1 VCTIG
6 GGAAHGMRVHKCID
20 GFAITLAENY
30 KDLRKAKEQKN
41 ITQTL

>member
-6 GGAAHGMRVHKCID
+6 GGAVHGMRVHECID

>member
-6 GGAAHGMRVHKCID
+6 GGVAHGVRVHECID
-20 GFAITLAENY
+20 GFAITLVENY
-30 KDLRKAKEQKN
+30 TDLRKAKEQKN

>member
-6 GGAAHGMRVHKCID
+6 GGVAHGMRVHKCID
-20 GFAITLAENY
+20 GFATTLAENY